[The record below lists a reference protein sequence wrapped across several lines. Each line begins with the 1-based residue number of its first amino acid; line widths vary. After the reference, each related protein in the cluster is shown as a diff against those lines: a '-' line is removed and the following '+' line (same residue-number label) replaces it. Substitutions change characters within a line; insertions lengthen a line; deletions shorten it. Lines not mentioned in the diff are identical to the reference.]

1 MECPP
6 RLQLGLL
13 CWLIGYNSRTYV
25 WHPARAS
32 LVAMLGHFSLLPLT
46 LKASDDRLRSVTFF
60 VRIPNYFRKSW
71 GLCGR
76 ALATEFRIIEIHGAR
91 QERSNALYLSHPSF
105 CPGGR
110 RGRGGDGVWFL
121 SLRFTW
127 EINTSVPLV
136 SPARMLLSRAFR
148 YNLFLPEI

>member
-32 LVAMLGHFSLLPLT
+32 LVAMSVHSSLLLLT
-46 LKASDDRLRSVTFF
+46 LKASSIPSRSSSGY
-60 VRIPNYFRKSW
+60 RPNYFRKSR

-76 ALATEFRIIEIHGAR
+76 PLATEFRIIEIHGAR
-91 QERSNALYLSHPSF
+91 QEPSNALYLSHPSF
-105 CPGGR
+105 CLGGK

-121 SLRFTW
+121 SLHFTW
-127 EINTSVPLV
+127 EINTSVLLV